1 MTQINVDVQ
10 EVAKTSYNAF
20 CFATDFDQQ
29 L

>member
-1 MTQINVDVQ
+1 MTQINIDEQ

-20 CFATDFDQQ
+20 CFTTEFDQQ